1 MNRAKYPSQ
10 TADQFAVRF
19 PDGLRDQ
26 IKRDA
31 DAAGRSM
38 NAEIVNRLQR
48 TGRVR
53 TPAAVKGDAELNAST
68 LRCAMNWALDVLA
81 ELCEEVPHPEGDTTE
96 RCFVFP
102 QLSGWNSFGV
112 YPHEHGP
119 DSLTHAVSFL
129 FSNDLG
135 EVRHLEKHRG
145 NEDVLT
151 VMMWALDEKACVPKE
166 N

>member
-1 MNRAKYPSQ
+1 MNRASYPSQ

-31 DAAGRSM
+31 EAAGRSM

-53 TPAAVKGDAELNAST
+53 TPATVKGDAELNAST

-81 ELCEEVPHPEGDTTE
+81 ELCDEIPHPTGDITE
-96 RCFVFP
+96 RCFALP
-102 QLSGWNSFGV
+102 QVQSWNCFGG
-112 YPHEHGP
+112 YPHRHGF

-135 EVRHLEKHRG
+135 EMRCWDDHPG
-145 NEDVLT
+145 YEDVLT
-151 VMMWALDEKACVPKE
+151 VMMWALDEKACKPA
-166 N
+166 

>member
-1 MNRAKYPSQ
+1 MNAAQ
-10 TADQFAVRF
+10 TRPGRGADGVMIRL
-19 PDGLRDQ
+19 PDGMRDQ

-31 DAAGRSM
+31 EAAGRSM

-53 TPAAVKGDAELNAST
+53 TPATVKGDAELNAST

-81 ELCEEVPHPEGDTTE
+81 ELCEEVPHPTGDITE
-96 RCFVFP
+96 RCFALP
-102 QLSGWNSFGV
+102 QVQSWNCFGG
-112 YPHEHGP
+112 YPHSHGF

-135 EVRHLEKHRG
+135 EMRCWDDHPG
-145 NEDVLT
+145 YEDVLT
-151 VMMWALDEKACVPKE
+151 VNMWALDEKACKPA
-166 N
+166 